1 MTNRNA
7 GVAVALLA
15 VLLAGAAGCGRRGRS
30 GGGWLGWAAVPA
42 CQSAIRAKA
51 LAEFGEKADVEFQGV
66 AEEEKV
72 ERHRVRVRGSLT
84 VERKSGATALTYECL
99 ANTRSDRLISA
110 SYQPAK

>member
-1 MTNRNA
+1 MTRRNA
-7 GVAVALLA
+7 AVAFPLIAL
-15 VLLAGAAGCGRRGRS
+15 LLAGAACGRRGRS
-30 GGGWLGWAAVPA
+30 GGGLLGWAAVPA

-84 VERKSGATALTYECL
+84 VERKSGSMPLTYECL
-99 ANTRSDRLISA
+99 ANTRNDRLISA
-110 SYQPAK
+110 VYQPAK